1 VSYNLFPLFN
11 PFSYCT
17 FVNCVTFYLFL
28 KMLCTDTTEH
38 DTMFRIVVKSNLTMY
53 LAEDLVKKLD
63 EVVPLLDKLKG
74 EVKSLKRESQRKRR
88 SSYIHVC

>member
-1 VSYNLFPLFN
+1 VPCLIISSRCSTRFLTVRLLIA
-11 PFSYCT
+11 
-17 FVNCVTFYLFL
+17 FYLFL